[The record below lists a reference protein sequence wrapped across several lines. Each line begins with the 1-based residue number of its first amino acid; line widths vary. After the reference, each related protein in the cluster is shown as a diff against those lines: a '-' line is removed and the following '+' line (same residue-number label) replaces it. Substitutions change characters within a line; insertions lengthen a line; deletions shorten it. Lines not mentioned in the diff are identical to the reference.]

1 MSPRGGYRRA
11 AGRELQL
18 SLLTGMVRGADFEKV
33 LENPIPRQ
41 WVEVQAL
48 PTKANSKTL
57 RFAELKPRLRVV
69 LARCVLYLFV
79 GI

>member
-33 LENPIPRQ
+33 LENPSHGSGWI
-41 WVEVQAL
+41 VQAL
-48 PTKANSKTL
+48 PTKGISKTL
-57 RFAELKPRLRVV
+57 RFARSSFQGFESLLR
-69 LARCVLYLFV
+69 AKRNY
-79 GI
+79 I